1 MIAHCF
7 LAAVQLV
14 RIMAT
19 LPLAGLDPDHAFPSL
34 PDIHPF
40 HPPHARVHF
49 PWFAAR
55 SSPVLPWPAETFPTI
70 ANFPIDQ
77 IPEIPAAIRARVSLP
92 HFRPDLPRFAACVQ
106 TWINYHGNCQAGHT
120 VRISRFLAYPVQ
132 PSFESS
138 ALYASLVRIWTCKEG
153 MSFCVMPSQ
162 ATECPVCPVWF
173 AALVFPQ
180 SETRAPRM
188 PQNRPQKARV
198 FPMNVS
204 LFIGPFFREKMRN
217 SA

>member
-1 MIAHCF
+1 M
-7 LAAVQLV
+7 
-14 RIMAT
+14 
-19 LPLAGLDPDHAFPSL
+19 
-34 PDIHPF
+34 
-40 HPPHARVHF
+40 RVIIGQF
-49 PWFAAR
+49 
-55 SSPVLPWPAETFPTI
+55 
-70 ANFPIDQ
+70 
-77 IPEIPAAIRARVSLP
+77 
-92 HFRPDLPRFAACVQ
+92 LPRFAAWVQ
-106 TWINYHGNCQAGHT
+106 TWINYHGNCQTGHT

-132 PSFESS
+132 PSLESS

-188 PQNRPQKARV
+188 PQNRPQETRV

-204 LFIGPFFREKMRN
+204 LFIGPFFREKNAQLCVKSSKSVKKGDYRN
-217 SA
+217 LCPVFWNLPQDYTGPLFSRSGRGT